1 MAATHKVKI
10 TVVRKMDM
18 RRLWSDEDPGVVPD
32 FPPICD
38 AFQVGD
44 EFIVAP
50 GQMPAGFCSGAFA
63 DIYRFVSGLQ
73 RGANYSWMA
82 RAGEVVVCCTDAFRP
97 VAFKIERLDE

>member
-1 MAATHKVKI
+1 VAAAHKVKI

-18 RRLWSDEDPGVVPD
+18 RRLWGDEDAGVVAD
-32 FPPICD
+32 FPPVCD

-63 DIYRFVSGLQ
+63 DIYRYVSGLQ
-73 RGANYSWMA
+73 RGADYSWMA
-82 RAGEVVVCCTDAFRP
+82 QPGEVKVCCTDAFRP
-97 VAFKIERLDE
+97 VVFKIERLDE